1 MIAYLLKCVSDF
13 TADGVFFARKN
24 NNFNNINII
33 TILILILIFLVW
45 NKTLKIWHILLELMQ
60 IEVKCSKNNF
70 KFFLTQEAGAS
81 VNNKEKEKPYPK
93 LKIYTF

>member
-13 TADGVFFARKN
+13 IADGVFFARKN
-24 NNFNNINII
+24 NDFNNINII
-33 TILILILIFLVW
+33 IILILIFPVW
-45 NKTLKIWHILLELMQ
+45 NKILKIWDILLELMQ
-60 IEVKCSKNNF
+60 VEVKCSKNNF

-93 LKIYTF
+93 SKIYTF

>member
-13 TADGVFFARKN
+13 IADGVFFARKN
-24 NNFNNINII
+24 NDFNNINII
-33 TILILILIFLVW
+33 IILILIFPVW
-45 NKTLKIWHILLELMQ
+45 NKILKIWDILLELMQ
-60 IEVKCSKNNF
+60 VEVKCSKNNF